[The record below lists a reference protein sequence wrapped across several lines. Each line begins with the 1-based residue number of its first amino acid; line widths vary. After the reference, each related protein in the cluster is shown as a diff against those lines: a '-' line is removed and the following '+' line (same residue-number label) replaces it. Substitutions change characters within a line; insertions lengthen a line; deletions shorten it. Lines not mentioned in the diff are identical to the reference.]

1 MKKLI
6 CFATVL
12 FLLQTVIAN
21 SAIPNAAIVQPRI
34 VSNNTELI
42 PQQKTHQKLHLK
54 DRILL
59 KWYKKKSQQP
69 ITEET
74 KKKNVKLLGFLS
86 LATGAAAI
94 LLLLF
99 ASLIYSEVVIGIFL
113 FLMLCFVPTA
123 LILGI
128 LSLSK
133 RKKLVDKKGTS
144 ALPAILGIILASAFL
159 VTLIIALIDI
169 SINGFF

>member
-12 FLLQTVIAN
+12 FLFQTVIAN
-21 SAIPNAAIVQPRI
+21 TAIPSTAVVHSAII
-34 VSNNTELI
+34 SKSTEII
-42 PQQKTHQKLHLK
+42 PQQAVHRKLHLK
-54 DRILL
+54 ERILL
-59 KWYKKKSQQP
+59 KWYKKKSHQD